1 MEERA
6 TPWGLQWR
14 TSTRFI
20 TAVVDFSVFM
30 DVVLYGAL
38 VTSLSHLKLSQ
49 QSQVPVFPFV
59 LQDRVAIHEDEIQ
72 TSVSQL
78 LAAYAVGS
86 LFTKYDSPSDE
97 AETDV
102 LTVLSSGFSP
112 TEPRHGEHISYW
124 AYFY

>member
-6 TPWGLQWR
+6 RPWGLRWR
-14 TSTRFI
+14 TSKRFI

-38 VTSLSHLKLSQ
+38 VTPCSYLKPSQ
-49 QSQVPVFPFV
+49 RSQVPVFPFV
-59 LQDRVAIHEDEIQ
+59 LQERVAIPEDEIQ

-97 AETDV
+97 AETNV
-102 LTVLSSGFSP
+102 PTVLSSGFSP
-112 TEPRHGEHISYW
+112 TELRHAEYISCW